1 MKISKE
7 IKTGIIAIAAIGLLV
22 AGVNFLKGNSFF
34 GGDDIYYVYFPNT
47 AGVTPA
53 TSVVVN
59 GVVIGKVL
67 EVELTGSDDLN
78 KQVMMTFNIQDP
90 SFKIPKG
97 SEVKAGGIDLLT
109 KGIIVYPNH
118 TPTQGYYKPGDKI
131 QGIVSAD
138 ILGEVKA
145 YADPLVAKVQT
156 ALGSLDKFIN
166 QVSSFWDTT
175 ATTELKGSM
184 KELQE
189 AIKKLGS
196 VASEVESLVAEEKIK
211 LSRIFSNVESIT
223 GNLEKS
229 NAQIT
234 AILGN
239 AKQISDDL
247 VSADFKGTIAE
258 AKNTLTKFNQLLE
271 SANNGEG
278 TLGKL
283 LSDDQL
289 YNELNKTNQRL
300 QNLVEDF
307 EVHPERYIHFSVFGA
322 KTKGVPLSP
331 SEERELKRMLDSN
344 KVSK

>member
-22 AGVNFLKGNSFF
+22 AGVNFLKGNSFL
-34 GGDDIYYVYFPNT
+34 GGDDIYYAYFPNT

-59 GVVIGKVL
+59 GVVVGKVL
-67 EVELTGSDDLN
+67 DVKLTGSKDLN
-78 KQVMMTFNIQDP
+78 KQVIMTFNIQDDN
-90 SFKIPKG
+90 FKIPKG
-97 SEVKAGGIDLLT
+97 SDVKAGGIDLLT
-109 KGIIVYPNH
+109 KGIIVYAS
-118 TPTQGYYKPGDKI
+118 QDISKGYYKPGDKI
-131 QGIVSAD
+131 QGIVSVD

-175 ATTELKGSM
+175 ATSELNGSM
-184 KELQE
+184 KELQI
-189 AIKKLGS
+189 AIRKLGNVAAEVEDL
-196 VASEVESLVAEEKIK
+196 VASEKIK

-239 AKQISDDL
+239 AKQLSDDL

-258 AKNTLTKFNQLLE
+258 AKTTLTKFNQLLE
-271 SANNGEG
+271 NANNGEG

-283 LSDDQL
+283 LSDDEL
-289 YNELNKTNQRL
+289 YNQLNKTNERL

-331 SEERELKRMLDSN
+331 SEERELKQLLDSN
-344 KVSK
+344 KVNK

>member
-67 EVELTGSDDLN
+67 EVELTGSKDLN
-78 KQVMMTFNIQDP
+78 KQVMMTFNISDDD
-90 SFKIPKG
+90 FKIPKG
-97 SEVKAGGIDLLT
+97 SDVKAGGIDLLT

-118 TPTQGYYKPGDKI
+118 NPTKGYYKPGDKI
-131 QGIVSAD
+131 QGIVSVD
-138 ILGEVKA
+138 MLGEVKA
-145 YADPLVAKVQT
+145 YADPLVAKVQK

-175 ATTELKGSM
+175 ATSELTGSM
-184 KELQE
+184 KELQM
-189 AIKKLGS
+189 AIKKLGNAAGEIENL
-196 VASEVESLVAEEKIK
+196 VASERIK
-211 LSRIFSNVESIT
+211 LGRIFSNVESIT

-239 AKQISDDL
+239 AKQLSDDL

-258 AKNTLTKFNQLLE
+258 AKNTLSKFNALLQ
-271 SANNGEG
+271 SVNDGEG

-283 LSDDQL
+283 LSDDEL
-289 YNELNKTNQRL
+289 YNQLNKTNERL
-300 QNLVEDF
+300 QNLVEDI

-331 SEERELKRMLDSN
+331 AEERELKQLLDSN
-344 KVSK
+344 KVKK

>member
-59 GVVIGKVL
+59 GVIIGKVL
-67 EVELTGSDDLN
+67 EVELTGSQEIN
-78 KQVMMTFNIQDP
+78 KQVMMTFNISDKD
-90 SFKIPKG
+90 FKIPKG
-97 SEVKAGGIDLLT
+97 SDVKAGGIDLLT
-109 KGIIVYPNH
+109 KGIIIFPNH
-118 TPTQGYYKPGDKI
+118 EATNGYYKPGDKI
-131 QGIVSAD
+131 QGIVSVD
-138 ILGEVKA
+138 MLGEVKA

-184 KELQE
+184 KELQV
-189 AIKKLGS
+189 AIRKLGNVAEEVEGL
-196 VASEVESLVAEEKIK
+196 VASEKIK
-211 LSRIFSNVESIT
+211 LGRIFSNVESIT

-239 AKQISDDL
+239 AKQLSDDL

-258 AKNTLTKFNQLLE
+258 AKNTLTKFNLLLE
-271 SANNGEG
+271 NANNGEG

-283 LSDDQL
+283 LADDEL
-289 YNELNKTNQRL
+289 YNQLNKTNERL
-300 QNLVEDF
+300 QNLVEDI
-307 EVHPERYIHFSVFGA
+307 EIHPERYIHFSVFGA

-331 SEERELKRMLDSN
+331 SEERQLKQLLDSN
-344 KVSK
+344 KVKK